1 MFQKMNDEIVA
12 KIKRLRMAKGLSQ
25 TQIADRL
32 NITRTAYQKLESGE
46 SCSWSKYLDELMSVL
61 ETTPKDFFSDIGRQ
75 IFNQTNYDG
84 SIGYVDSLY
93 QENKETTQKLV
104 SNLENEVNHLK
115 EEIQFL
121 RDLLNKK
128 F

>member
-1 MFQKMNDEIVA
+1 
-12 KIKRLRMAKGLSQ
+12 MAKGLSQ

-46 SCSWSKYLDELMSVL
+46 SCSWSKYLNKLMSVL

-104 SNLENEVNHLK
+104 SNLENEVNHLR